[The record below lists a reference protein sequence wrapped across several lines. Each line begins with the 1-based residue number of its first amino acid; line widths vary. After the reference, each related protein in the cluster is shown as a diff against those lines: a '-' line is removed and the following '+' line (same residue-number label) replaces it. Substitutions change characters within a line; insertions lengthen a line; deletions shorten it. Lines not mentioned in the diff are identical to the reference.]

1 MEQVRGVD
9 PMKYDF
15 DRIID
20 RRGTDSVKWNIQG
33 DEIPMWVADMDF
45 ETAPAVSQAIADRAA
60 HPIYGYTMIPD
71 EWYEAY
77 IGWWMDRHNY
87 AMKKEWL
94 MFSTGII
101 PTISSCVRKL
111 TTPNENVIIQTPVYH
126 IFFNSIIN
134 NGARVL
140 ENRLVMGDGTYS
152 MDFEDLEKKMS
163 DPQTTL
169 MILCN
174 PHNPCGRIW
183 SREEL
188 RKVASLADRYNVTVI
203 SDEIHCDITA
213 PGYKYVPF
221 GSVSEEARAVSITCI
236 SPTKTFNIAGI
247 QTSAV
252 CVPDPVKRHKVWR
265 AINTDE
271 VAEPSCFACTAAIAA
286 FREGEDWLDSLR
298 AYVYENRKFAEMFIN
313 KRIPEIKVIHGNA
326 TYLIWADIGGLSNDS
341 TAFCREMRKEA
352 GLYVSDGSVFG
363 GDGSYIRVN
372 IACPRDI
379 LTEGLLRLE
388 KFAKQ
393 IRKKDRHV

>member
-1 MEQVRGVD
+1 MR
-9 PMKYDF
+9 YDF
-15 DRIID
+15 DRVID
-20 RRGTDSVKWNIQG
+20 RRGTDSIKWDIPE
-33 DEIPMWVADMDF
+33 DVIPMWVADMDF
-45 ETAPAVSQAIADRAA
+45 ETAPAVVKAISDRAA
-60 HPIYGYTMIPD
+60 HGIYGYTKVPD

-126 IFFNSIIN
+126 IFFNSILN

-140 ENRLVMGDGTYS
+140 ENPLVFRDGAYS
-152 MDFEDLEKKMS
+152 MDYEDLEKKMA

-183 SREEL
+183 SKPEL
-188 RKVASLADRYNVTVI
+188 RKVAELAYKHNVTVI

-213 PGYKYVPF
+213 PGFRYVPF
-221 GSVSEEARAVSITCI
+221 GSVSEEARQISITCI

-252 CVPDPVKRHKVWR
+252 CVPDPLKRHKVWR

-271 VAEPSCFACTAAIAA
+271 VAEPNCFACIAAIAA
-286 FREGEDWLDSLR
+286 FREGEGWLDELR
-298 AYVYENRKFAEMFIN
+298 AYISENRKFAEMFIN
-313 KRIPEIKVIHGNA
+313 KRIPGIRVIDGKA
-326 TYLIWADIGGLSNDS
+326 TYLMWADISEYTDDS
-341 TAFCREMRKEA
+341 RTFCRDLRKET
-352 GLYVSDGSVFG
+352 GLFVSDGSVFG
-363 GDGSYIRVN
+363 GTGSFIRVN
-372 IACPRDI
+372 LACPRDI

-388 KFAKQ
+388 KFTKDL
-393 IRKKDRHV
+393 RKKDRHV